1 MERRM
6 ADKAKTRE
14 NLQKLA
20 DFVGTNTRSLR
31 LIHSV
36 RRRCVTCADPSVD

>member
-20 DFVGTNTRSLR
+20 DFVGTKTRSLGFEEVVPR
-31 LIHSV
+31 SV
-36 RRRCVTCADPSVD
+36 V